1 MKEGTIL
8 TQKGE
13 FGLEDLEQINRYT
26 RRQLTAAE
34 VYAFPLVLC
43 DNEIDRDQE
52 AFTKAALETLAG
64 LFLGKTGLFDH
75 QHTTLHQTARIYQ
88 TQVVEHPERVTRC
101 GEPYCTLNAK
111 AYLVRCPETEG
122 LILSIDG
129 GIRKEVSVSCQVTK
143 KTCSICGKPAG
154 SCSHQPGQEYG
165 GKLCC
170 IRLDAPADAY
180 EWSFVAVPAQ
190 REAGVTKQ
198 HSLPA
203 PPRLAGDTPEA
214 LLKGFAQ
221 AEEVTLSTYQQ
232 GVLKDYLEKME
243 QSAKLGEE
251 YRRSLQKEVRRLAFL
266 TDPELDGALMEELFD
281 RLSVGQCKALC
292 RVYRRRLEGKGKRQL
307 DSRPKEEAKEQ
318 NRFFK
323 I

>member
-26 RRQLTAAE
+26 RRPLTAAE

-75 QHTTLHQTARIYQ
+75 QHTTLHQTARIYH
-88 TQVVEHPERVTRC
+88 TEVVEHPDRVTRC
-101 GEPYCTLNAK
+101 GEVYCTLNAK

-129 GIRKEVSVSCQVTK
+129 GIRKEVSVSCQITR
-143 KTCSICGKPAG
+143 KTCSICEKPAG
-154 SCSHQPGQEYG
+154 SCSHRPGQEYG
-165 GKLCC
+165 GKPCC
-170 IRLDAPADAY
+170 IRLDAPSDAY

-198 HSLPA
+198 HEQSA
-203 PPRLAGDTPEA
+203 PLRLAGNTPQE
-214 LLKGFAQ
+214 LVKGFAQ
-221 AEEVTLSTYQQ
+221 AEEVTLSASQQ
-232 GVLKDYLEKME
+232 GVLKDYLEKLE

-251 YRRSLQKEVRRLAFL
+251 YHRSLQKEVRRLAFL
-266 TDPELDGALMEELFD
+266 ADPELEGALMEELFD
-281 RLSVGQCKALC
+281 QLSVSQCKALC
-292 RVYRRRLEGKGKRQL
+292 RVYRRRLEGKARRQL
-307 DSRPKEEAKEQ
+307 AGQAKEEAKEQ

>member
-13 FGLEDLEQINRYT
+13 FGLEDLEQIHRYT
-26 RRQLTAAE
+26 RRPLTAAE

-75 QHTTLHQTARIYQ
+75 QHTTLHQTARIYH
-88 TQVVEHPERVTRC
+88 TEVVEHPDRVTRC
-101 GEPYCTLNAK
+101 GEVYCTLNAK

-129 GIRKEVSVSCQVTK
+129 GIRKEVSVSCQITR
-143 KTCSICGKPAG
+143 KTCSICGEPAG
-154 SCSHQPGQEYG
+154 SCSHRPGQEYG
-165 GKLCC
+165 GKPCC
-170 IRLDAPADAY
+170 IRLDAPSDAY

-198 HSLPA
+198 HEQPA
-203 PPRLAGDTPEA
+203 PCAWQETPLRSWSRALPKPRKLPSPPLSRGCSRTIWKNWNSPPSWGRSTTAACKKRCGGWLFWPTRSW
-214 LLKGFAQ
+214 KG
-221 AEEVTLSTYQQ
+221 
-232 GVLKDYLEKME
+232 
-243 QSAKLGEE
+243 
-251 YRRSLQKEVRRLAFL
+251 R
-266 TDPELDGALMEELFD
+266 
-281 RLSVGQCKALC
+281 
-292 RVYRRRLEGKGKRQL
+292 
-307 DSRPKEEAKEQ
+307 
-318 NRFFK
+318 
-323 I
+323 

>member
-13 FGLEDLEQINRYT
+13 FGLEDLTEINRYT
-26 RRQLTAAE
+26 RRELTAAE

-52 AFTKAALETLAG
+52 AFTKEALETLAG

-75 QHTTLHQTARIYQ
+75 QHTTLHQTARIYH
-88 TQVVEHPERVTRC
+88 TQVVEHPDRITRC
-101 GEPYCTLNAK
+101 GETYCTLNAK

-129 GIRKEVSVSCQVTK
+129 GIRKEVSVSCQVARR
-143 KTCSICGKPAG
+143 TCSICGKEAG

-165 GKLCC
+165 GRICC
-170 IRLDAPADAY
+170 IRLEHPADAY

-198 HSLPA
+198 CSQSA
-203 PPRLAGDTPEA
+203 PIRLAGNTPQE
-214 LLKGFAQ
+214 LLKGFTSSEDVA
-221 AEEVTLSTYQQ
+221 LSLSQQ
-232 GVLKDYLEKME
+232 RVLKEYLSQLE
-243 QSAKLGEE
+243 QSAQLGKE
-251 YRRSLQKEVRRLAFL
+251 YLLKKKKEVRRLAFL
-266 TDPELDGALMEELFD
+266 ADPELDGTLMEEISKQLTLD
-281 RLSVGQCKALC
+281 QCRALC
-292 RVYRRRLEGKGKRQL
+292 KVYRRRLEGKAKRQL
-307 DSRPKEEAKEQ
+307 VPDKKQQAKEQ

>member
-13 FGLEDLEQINRYT
+13 FGLEDLTEINRYT
-26 RRQLTAAE
+26 RREMTAAE
-34 VYAFPLVLC
+34 IYAFPLILC

-52 AFTKAALETLAG
+52 AFTKEALETLAG

-75 QHTTLHQTARIYQ
+75 QHTTLHQTARIYH
-88 TQVVEHPERVTRC
+88 TQVVEHPERITRC
-101 GEPYCTLNAK
+101 GEIYCTLNAK
-111 AYLVRCPETEG
+111 AYLVRCPETES

-129 GIRKEVSVSCQVTK
+129 GIRKEVSVSCRITK
-143 KTCSICGKPAG
+143 KTCSICGKEAG

-165 GKLCC
+165 GQICC
-170 IRLDAPADAY
+170 IRLEQPEDAY

-198 HSLPA
+198 LAQPA
-203 PPRLAGDTPEA
+203 AHYLSATNPKE
-214 LLKGFAQ
+214 LLKGFSKSGEIAL
-221 AEEVTLSTYQQ
+221 TPSQQ
-232 GVLKDYLEKME
+232 GVLKEYFSQLE

-251 YRRSLQKEVRRLAFL
+251 YRLSLQKEVRRLAFL
-266 TDPELDGALMEELFD
+266 ADPELDGALMEQ
-281 RLSVGQCKALC
+281 LSGQLTPDQCRALC
-292 RVYRRRLEGKGKRQL
+292 KVYRRRLEGKAQRQL
-307 DSRPKEEAKEQ
+307 ASHPKPPAKEQ